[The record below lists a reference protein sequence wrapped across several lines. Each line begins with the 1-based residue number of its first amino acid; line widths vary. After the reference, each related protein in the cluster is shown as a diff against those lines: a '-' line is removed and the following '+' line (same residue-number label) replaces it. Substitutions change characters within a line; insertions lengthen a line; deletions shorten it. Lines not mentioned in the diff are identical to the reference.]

1 MAFDRDKIY
10 INDVG
15 HVFTFKT
22 EVDLS
27 SVNTATIELSKPDN
41 AGSATWIAS
50 VSAASSG
57 QLVYVTQSGDLD
69 VTGWWEAQAKIWESA
84 ASNFRGATFNFH
96 VFGLKE

>member
-1 MAFDRDKIY
+1 MALDKIY

-15 HVFTFKT
+15 HIFTIKT

-41 AGSATWIAS
+41 VGSATWTAS
-50 VSAASSG
+50 ISAATSG

-69 VTGWWEAQAKIWESA
+69 TAGWWEAQAKIWESDT
-84 ASNFRGATFNFH
+84 SQFHGETYNFH
-96 VFGLKE
+96 VFNLKE